1 MSVISIVYTLSTD
14 SNSPQSSSPCSS
26 SPNSP
31 IPQSRP
37 SSLHVLG
44 SKIGLRYSKSGRCK
58 STNSIPPSP
67 LACNPSSQPLSPQC
81 SPSSLAGVPKS
92 LHSFHNKMM
101 SPPTIVRQTVCP
113 RSAESPRSP
122 LLNRV
127 HSSERLSGAQHGD
140 KKAFSTRRH
149 TVEVPQGEDEGLES
163 QASDIASG
171 FVCVGDHARHGL
183 YLAGQRARDSGGV
196 VMRKLNLSERRDS
209 FKKQEAVQ
217 EVSFDDSD
225 DKEVTTSTPVPS
237 HPRFKAAWIS
247 TAQAEGS
254 SETSA
259 RKTDELGSK
268 LKEQKKPEDG
278 C

>member
-1 MSVISIVYTLSTD
+1 M
-14 SNSPQSSSPCSS
+14 
-26 SPNSP
+26 
-31 IPQSRP
+31 
-37 SSLHVLG
+37 
-44 SKIGLRYSKSGRCK
+44 
-58 STNSIPPSP
+58 
-67 LACNPSSQPLSPQC
+67 
-81 SPSSLAGVPKS
+81 
-92 LHSFHNKMM
+92 
-101 SPPTIVRQTVCP
+101 CP

-127 HSSERLSGAQHGD
+127 QSSERLSGD

-149 TVEVPQGEDEGLES
+149 TVEVSQCEAEGLES
-163 QASDIASG
+163 QTSDIASG
-171 FVCVGDHARHGL
+171 FVCVGDHARQGL
-183 YLAGQRARDSGGV
+183 YLAGQRVRDSGGV

-225 DKEVTTSTPVPS
+225 DKKVATSTPVPS
-237 HPRFKAAWIS
+237 HPRFKVAWIS
-247 TAQAEGS
+247 SAQTERS

-268 LKEQKKPEDG
+268 LKEQKKREDE